1 MVDGQLNKFKIGA
14 IIQGRI
20 KSTRLPGKILF
31 PLPYGSDIPLIVWPI
46 NSLKK
51 SKLIDTIVLATSENI
66 ENLPLNQIAIDND
79 ISYFAGSEN
88 NVLSRFIQAS
98 IFEKIDTIVRI
109 TGDNPIIDEKL
120 IDQLLQMHLD
130 GEFDY
135 TFSKGLP
142 LGMNIEVIQT
152 EKLQEISKENDLIEA
167 DLEHVT
173 HYFKRKKGYKI
184 LEHDYKFQSIMD
196 LRLTIDYP
204 SDYALF
210 NILSQEA
217 IFNNLSGIELI
228 HFLNN
233 SKPWIFEINKHIN
246 QKKLFV
252 SLEEEL
258 EFSLDLLKNHDLNHT
273 IDLLKNKIKNLW
285 IKS

>member
-31 PLPYGSDIPLIVWPI
+31 PLPYGSDIPLIIWPI

-51 SKLIDTIVLATSENI
+51 SKLIDIIVLATSENK
-66 ENLPLNQIAIDND
+66 ENLPLKQIAIDND

-98 IFEKIDTIVRI
+98 IFEKINTIVRI

-120 IDQLLQMHLD
+120 IDHLLQMHLD
-130 GEFDY
+130 GKFDY
-135 TFSKGLP
+135 SFSKGLP
-142 LGMNIEVIQT
+142 LGMNIEIIQT
-152 EKLQEISKENDLIEA
+152 KKLHEISKKNDLIEA

-173 HYFKRKKGYKI
+173 HYFKKKKGYKI
-184 LEHDYKFQSIMD
+184 LEYDYKLHFIKD
-196 LRLTIDYP
+196 LRLTVDYP

-210 NILSQEA
+210 NIVSQEA
-217 IFNNLSGIELI
+217 IINNLSGIELI
-228 HFLNN
+228 QFLKN
-233 SKPWIFEINKHIN
+233 SKPWIFEINNHLIP
-246 QKKLFV
+246 KKLFT

-258 EFSLDLLKNHDLNHT
+258 EFSLDLLKNHDLNLT
-273 IDLLKNKIKNLW
+273 IDLLKNKIQN
-285 IKS
+285 